1 MNTQELIDVMIPAV
15 DKFGGFP
22 SSVKF
27 VIDEDKVIHVHN
39 KDVVAEDKDAACTIK
54 MSMDTM
60 KSIVA
65 GDIDPMGAVME
76 GDIEVEGDSSVAV
89 SVQGLF

>member
-1 MNTQELIDVMIPAV
+1 MNTQELVDVLIPAV

-27 VIDEDKVIHVHN
+27 VIGDDSIIFVHN
-39 KDVVAEDKDAACTIK
+39 KDVIAEDREASCTIT
-54 MSMDTM
+54 MSLDTM
-60 KSIVA
+60 KEIIA
-65 GDIDPMGAVME
+65 GETDAMSAVME
-76 GDIEVEGDSSVAV
+76 GDVEVAGDTSVAV

>member
-1 MNTQELIDVMIPAV
+1 MNTQQLVDVLIPAV

-27 VIDEDKVIHVHN
+27 VIGEESTIFVHN
-39 KDVVAEDKDAACTIK
+39 KEVIAEDRPASCTIT
-54 MSMDTM
+54 MSLETM
-60 KSIVA
+60 QQIIA
-65 GDIDPMGAVME
+65 GEVDAMGAVME
-76 GDIEVEGDSSVAV
+76 GDVSVEGDTSVAV

>member
-1 MNTQELIDVMIPAV
+1 MTNDQLVEIFIPAV

-27 VIDEDKVIHVHN
+27 IIGGDKIIYVHN
-39 KDVVAEDKDAACTIK
+39 KSVITEDRDASCTIT
-54 MSMDTM
+54 MSEDVMRRV
-60 KSIVA
+60 IR
-65 GDIDPMGAVME
+65 GDIDAMSAVME
-76 GDIEVEGDSSVAV
+76 GDIQVEGDTSVAV

>member
-1 MNTQELIDVMIPAV
+1 MTTQELIDAIIPAV

-27 VIDEDKVIHVHN
+27 KIGDASVIHVHN
-39 KDVVAEDKDAACTIK
+39 KEVVAEDKDASCTIT
-54 MSMDTM
+54 MSLDTM
-60 KSIVA
+60 KEIMA
-65 GDIDPMGAVME
+65 GEIDAMSAVME
-76 GDIEVEGDSSVAV
+76 GDVEVEGDTSVAV